1 MRAATLAVTA
11 AIHFAVKAALHQ
23 RALGMAAVSV
33 SNPTRLIALAD
44 QQEIPVDV
52 IHARGLI

>member
-11 AIHFAVKAALHQ
+11 AIYFAVKAALHQ

-44 QQEIPVDV
+44 QPEIPVDV
-52 IHARGLI
+52 IYAWGLI

>member
-1 MRAATLAVTA
+1 MAVTA

-23 RALGMAAVSV
+23 LALGMAAVSV

-52 IHARGLI
+52 IYAWGLI